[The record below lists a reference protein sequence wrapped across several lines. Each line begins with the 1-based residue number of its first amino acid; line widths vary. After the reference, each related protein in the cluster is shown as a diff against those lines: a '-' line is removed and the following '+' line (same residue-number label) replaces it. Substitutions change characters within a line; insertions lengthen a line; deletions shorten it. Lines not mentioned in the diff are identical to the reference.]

1 MANWMPAYSSPRHYM
16 PVRSNKP
23 RTPVTTF
30 TYDAKDA
37 WSAAAAVT
45 RLNGGYVKEEY
56 YDADHEARIK
66 PNKVLV
72 REMLEAGRGWT
83 DEDVARGAE
92 AREYWKGGLIK
103 IMAGTANSFES
114 SAISIAGKDTIESA
128 YDLAVLSS
136 LVASADRGAK
146 RDELNQ
152 VKSTMAS
159 QHVGRLGDAIQLDGA
174 EIMSSRFVASIGKN
188 RNEARHGDN
197 LYTWWGHAHATGAK
211 VSIKGKVKAHITDRD
226 TGAKVTQLNYT
237 KVRD

>member
-1 MANWMPAYSSPRHYM
+1 MAIYMPIFPSQRYF
-16 PVRSNKP
+16 PVRSNKL

-56 YDADHEARIK
+56 YDADHEARIR

-72 REMLEAGRGWT
+72 REMLEAGRGWS
-83 DEDVARGAE
+83 DEDVVRGAE

-136 LVASADRGAK
+136 LIASAERGAK
-146 RDELNQ
+146 RDDLNQ
-152 VKSTMAS
+152 VKNTMGS
-159 QHVGRLGDAIQLDGA
+159 QHVGRIGDEIQIADVELL
-174 EIMSSRFVASIGKN
+174 SSRYVQSIGKH
-188 RNEARHGDN
+188 RIEARQGDN
-197 LYTWWGHAHATGAK
+197 LFAWWGHDQTIGSK
-211 VSIKGKVKAHITDRD
+211 VKIKGKIKAHIMDRD
-226 TGAKVTQLNYT
+226 TNAKVTQLNYV
-237 KVRD
+237 KIKG

>member
-1 MANWMPAYSSPRHYM
+1 MANWMPSYSPRYHV

-83 DEDVARGAE
+83 DEDVVRGAE

-136 LVASADRGAK
+136 LIASADRGAK
-146 RDELNQ
+146 RDELKQAMN
-152 VKSTMAS
+152 TMDS
-159 QHVGRLGDAIQLDGA
+159 QHVGRVGDAIQIVGA
-174 EIMSSRFVASIGKN
+174 DIMGSRYVASIGKH
-188 RNEARHGDN
+188 RNEASYEGN
-197 LYTWWGHAHATGAK
+197 IYAWWGHAHTVGAK
-211 VSIKGKVKAHITDRD
+211 VNIKGKIKAHIADRD

-237 KVRD
+237 KVQD

>member
-1 MANWMPAYSSPRHYM
+1 MAIYMPTHYRSNRY

-30 TYDAKDA
+30 SYEAKDA

-56 YDADHEARIK
+56 YDADHESRIR

-136 LVASADRGAK
+136 LIAGAERGAQ
-146 RDELNQ
+146 RDELNNT
-152 VKSTMAS
+152 KSTMSS
-159 QHVGRLGDAIQLDGA
+159 QHMGRVGEALDLKDA
-174 EIMSSRFVASIGKN
+174 EVMSSRYVQSIGKH
-188 RNEARHGDN
+188 RNEVKHAGN
-197 LYTWWGHAHATGAK
+197 LYAWWGNSLSVGAHIT
-211 VSIKGKVKAHITDRD
+211 VKGKVKAHIADRD

-237 KVRD
+237 KVKD